1 MVVCSMISR
10 EEGILEIFIQYYLD
24 LSGRS
29 ILIGG
34 EVFAGYQCHG
44 YGGVVKHSH
53 WLTASTYLIKYL
65 STNPLK
71 IQEFKFN

>member
-1 MVVCSMISR
+1 MFYDIERRGNTRDIYTVLLRFV
-10 EEGILEIFIQYYLD
+10 
-24 LSGRS
+24 RS
-29 ILIGG
+29 KPSHWW
-34 EVFAGYQCHG
+34 EVFAVYQCHG